1 MQTFLPYPNFT
12 QTTKCLDNKRLGK
25 QRVEAMQ
32 ILNAIQ
38 YQTGWKNHPIVKMWV
53 GYEDCLK
60 YYCNCMI
67 EEWISRG
74 FKNNMEIYEIPYIS
88 SIKYPQWLGNS
99 KFHSSH
105 KAALLAKNFEWYKQF
120 GWTEYPIIEYV
131 WIR

>member
-12 QTTKCLDNKRLGK
+12 QTAKCLDNKRLGK

-38 YQTGWKNHPIVKMWV
+38 NQTGWKHHPIVKMWI

-67 EEWISRG
+67 KEWISRG
-74 FKNNMEIYEIPYIS
+74 FKNNMKIYEIPVIH
-88 SIKYPQWLGNS
+88 PTPVWLGNS
-99 KFHSSH
+99 HFHSSH
-105 KAALLAKNFEWYKQF
+105 RAALLAKNFEWYSKF
-120 GWTEYPIIEYV
+120 GWTEEPKIDYV